1 MNGDYSFHP
10 KFIINHRKKISNSRN
25 EPECEPIDILYQIVL
40 NERKKKENN
49 NSNINQAYLNIRI
62 YGIEK
67 IKYLCNN
74 FELDEKIFHSSI
86 YLMDF
91 LYIQKEIS
99 DDIIKISFCCFILCI
114 KFYENGI
121 KTQHIMKKIFN
132 NDEEKKMYVCL
143 EQKILFLIEYN
154 MYFWTTYDILSFLL
168 ENGIT
173 FSYEKDFLLKN
184 NINVNQLNLNCFLQ
198 LNKLVE
204 KKFYIKFNPIDL
216 AFSIIF
222 LIREKYVLDDL
233 ILLFEEIY
241 GIQFNKKCL
250 EFLKT
255 KVKLKSVI
263 MKKNNFD

>member
-1 MNGDYSFHP
+1 MNEDYSIQS
-10 KFIINHRKKISNSRN
+10 KFITNHRKKISNRN

-40 NERKKKENN
+40 NERKKNEIN
-49 NSNINQAYLNIRI
+49 NSNINRAYLNIRI
-62 YGIEK
+62 NGVEK
-67 IKYLCNN
+67 IKYLCNK

-99 DDIIKISFCCFILCI
+99 DDILKISFCCFILCL
-114 KFYENGI
+114 KFYENGN
-121 KTQHIMKKIFN
+121 KTQYIIKKIFDN
-132 NDEEKKMYVCL
+132 EEEKKIYIFL

-154 MYFWTTYDILSFLL
+154 MCFWTTYDILSFLL

-241 GIQFNKKCL
+241 GIQFDKKCL

-255 KVKLKSVI
+255 KVKLKNVI

>member
-1 MNGDYSFHP
+1 MNEDYSIQS
-10 KFIINHRKKISNSRN
+10 KFITNHRKKISNRN

-40 NERKKKENN
+40 NERKKNEIN
-49 NSNINQAYLNIRI
+49 NSNINRAYLNIRI
-62 YGIEK
+62 NGVEK
-67 IKYLCNN
+67 IKYLCNK

-91 LYIQKEIS
+91 LYVQKEIS
-99 DDIIKISFCCFILCI
+99 DDILKISFCCFILCL
-114 KFYENGI
+114 KFYENGN
-121 KTQHIMKKIFN
+121 KTQYIIKKIFDN
-132 NDEEKKMYVCL
+132 EEEKKIYIFL

-154 MYFWTTYDILSFLL
+154 MCFWTTYDILSFLL

-198 LNKLVE
+198 LNRLVE
-204 KKFYIKFNPIDL
+204 KKFYLKFNPIDL

-241 GIQFNKKCL
+241 GIQIDKKCL

-255 KVKLKSVI
+255 KIKLKSVI

>member
-1 MNGDYSFHP
+1 MNEDYSIQS
-10 KFIINHRKKISNSRN
+10 KFITNHRKKISNRN

-40 NERKKKENN
+40 NERKKNEIN
-49 NSNINQAYLNIRI
+49 NSNINRAYLNIRI
-62 YGIEK
+62 NGVEK
-67 IKYLCNN
+67 IKYLCNK

-99 DDIIKISFCCFILCI
+99 DDILKISFCCFILCL
-114 KFYENGI
+114 KFYENGN
-121 KTQHIMKKIFN
+121 KTQYIIKKIFDN
-132 NDEEKKMYVCL
+132 EEEKKIYIIL

-154 MYFWTTYDILSFLL
+154 MCFWTTYDILSFLL

-184 NINVNQLNLNCFLQ
+184 NINVKQLNLNCFIL
-198 LNKLVE
+198 LNKIVE
-204 KKFYIKFNPIDL
+204 KKYYLKFNPIDL

-233 ILLFEEIY
+233 KLLFEEIY
-241 GIQFNKKCL
+241 GIQINKKCF

-255 KVKLKSVI
+255 KIKFKNVI

>member
-1 MNGDYSFHP
+1 MNEDYSIQS
-10 KFIINHRKKISNSRN
+10 KFITNHRKKISNRN

-40 NERKKKENN
+40 NERKKNEIN
-49 NSNINQAYLNIRI
+49 NSNINRAYLNIRI
-62 YGIEK
+62 NGVEK
-67 IKYLCNN
+67 IKYLCNK

-99 DDIIKISFCCFILCI
+99 DDILKISFCCFILCL
-114 KFYENGI
+114 KFYENGN
-121 KTQHIMKKIFN
+121 KTQYIIKKIFDN
-132 NDEEKKMYVCL
+132 EEEKKIYIFL

-154 MYFWTTYDILSFLL
+154 MCFWTTYDILSFLL

-184 NINVNQLNLNCFLQ
+184 NINVKQLNLNCFIL
-198 LNKLVE
+198 LNKIVE
-204 KKFYIKFNPIDL
+204 KKYYLKFNPIDL

-241 GIQFNKKCL
+241 GIQFDKKCL

>member
-1 MNGDYSFHP
+1 MNEDYSIQS
-10 KFIINHRKKISNSRN
+10 KFITNHRKKISNRN

-40 NERKKKENN
+40 NERKKNENN
-49 NSNINQAYLNIRI
+49 NSNINRAYLNIRI
-62 YGIEK
+62 NGVEK
-67 IKYLCNN
+67 IKYLCNK

-99 DDIIKISFCCFILCI
+99 DDILKISFCCFILCL

-132 NDEEKKMYVCL
+132 NEEEKKIYIIS

-154 MYFWTTYDILSFLL
+154 MCFWTTYDILSFLL

-184 NINVNQLNLNCFLQ
+184 NINVAQLNLNCFLQ
-198 LNKLVE
+198 LNRLVE

-241 GIQFNKKCL
+241 GIQFDKKCL

>member
-1 MNGDYSFHP
+1 MNEDYSIQS
-10 KFIINHRKKISNSRN
+10 KFITNHRKKISNRN

-40 NERKKKENN
+40 NERKKNEIN
-49 NSNINQAYLNIRI
+49 NSNINRAYLNIRI
-62 YGIEK
+62 NGVEK
-67 IKYLCNN
+67 IKYLCNK

-99 DDIIKISFCCFILCI
+99 DDILKISFCCFILCL
-114 KFYENGI
+114 KFYENGN
-121 KTQHIMKKIFN
+121 KTQYIIKKIFDN
-132 NDEEKKMYVCL
+132 EEEKKIYVFL

-154 MYFWTTYDILSFLL
+154 MCFWTTYDILSFLL

-241 GIQFNKKCL
+241 GIQFDKKCL

-255 KVKLKSVI
+255 KVKLKNVI

>member
-1 MNGDYSFHP
+1 MNEDYSIQS
-10 KFIINHRKKISNSRN
+10 KFITNHRKKISNRN

-40 NERKKKENN
+40 NERKKNEIN
-49 NSNINQAYLNIRI
+49 NSNINRAYLNIRI
-62 YGIEK
+62 NGVEK
-67 IKYLCNN
+67 IKYLCNK

-99 DDIIKISFCCFILCI
+99 DDILKISFCCFILCL
-114 KFYENGI
+114 KFYENGN
-121 KTQHIMKKIFN
+121 KTQYIIKKIFDN
-132 NDEEKKMYVCL
+132 EEEKKIYIFL

-154 MYFWTTYDILSFLL
+154 MCFWTTYDILSFLL

-241 GIQFNKKCL
+241 GIQFDKKCL

>member
-1 MNGDYSFHP
+1 MNEDYSIQS
-10 KFIINHRKKISNSRN
+10 KFITNHRKKISNRN

-40 NERKKKENN
+40 NERKKNEIN
-49 NSNINQAYLNIRI
+49 NSNINRAYLNIRI
-62 YGIEK
+62 NGVEK
-67 IKYLCNN
+67 IKYLCNK

-99 DDIIKISFCCFILCI
+99 DDILKISFCCFILCL
-114 KFYENGI
+114 KFYENGN
-121 KTQHIMKKIFN
+121 KTQYIIKKIFDN
-132 NDEEKKMYVCL
+132 EEEKKIYIIL

-154 MYFWTTYDILSFLL
+154 MCFWTTYDILSFLL

-241 GIQFNKKCL
+241 GIQFDKKCL

>member
-1 MNGDYSFHP
+1 MNEDYSIQS
-10 KFIINHRKKISNSRN
+10 KFITNHRKKISNRN

-40 NERKKKENN
+40 NERKKNENN
-49 NSNINQAYLNIRI
+49 NSNINRAYLNIRI
-62 YGIEK
+62 NGVEK
-67 IKYLCNN
+67 IKYLCNK

-99 DDIIKISFCCFILCI
+99 DDILKISFCCFILCL
-114 KFYENGI
+114 KFYENGN
-121 KTQHIMKKIFN
+121 KTQYIIKKIFDN
-132 NDEEKKMYVCL
+132 EEEKKIYIIL

-154 MYFWTTYDILSFLL
+154 MCFWTTYDILSFLL

-241 GIQFNKKCL
+241 GIQFDKKCL

-255 KVKLKSVI
+255 KVKLKNII

>member
-1 MNGDYSFHP
+1 MNEDYSIQS
-10 KFIINHRKKISNSRN
+10 KFITNHRKKISNRN

-40 NERKKKENN
+40 NERKKNEIN
-49 NSNINQAYLNIRI
+49 NSNINRAYLNIRI
-62 YGIEK
+62 NGVEK
-67 IKYLCNN
+67 IKYLCNK

-99 DDIIKISFCCFILCI
+99 DDILKISFCCFILCL

-132 NDEEKKMYVCL
+132 NEEEKKIYVFL

-154 MYFWTTYDILSFLL
+154 MCFWTTYDILSFLL

-173 FSYEKDFLLKN
+173 FSYEKDFLLNN
-184 NINVNQLNLNCFLQ
+184 NINDNKLNFNCFVQ
-198 LNKLVE
+198 LNKFVE
-204 KKFYIKFNPIDL
+204 KKFYLKFNPIDL

-222 LIREKYVLDDL
+222 LIREKYALDDL

-255 KVKLKSVI
+255 KIKFKNVI

>member
-1 MNGDYSFHP
+1 MNEDYSIQS
-10 KFIINHRKKISNSRN
+10 KFITNHRKKISNRN

-40 NERKKKENN
+40 NERKKNENN
-49 NSNINQAYLNIRI
+49 NSNINRAYLNIRI
-62 YGIEK
+62 NGVEK
-67 IKYLCNN
+67 IKYLCNK

-99 DDIIKISFCCFILCI
+99 DDILKISFCCFILCL
-114 KFYENGI
+114 KFYENGN
-121 KTQHIMKKIFN
+121 KTQYIIKKIFDN
-132 NDEEKKMYVCL
+132 EEEKKIYIFL

-154 MYFWTTYDILSFLL
+154 MCFWTTYDILSFLL

-184 NINVNQLNLNCFLQ
+184 NINVNKLNLNCFLQ
-198 LNKLVE
+198 LNRLVE

-241 GIQFNKKCL
+241 GIQFDKKCL

-255 KVKLKSVI
+255 KVKLKNII

>member
-1 MNGDYSFHP
+1 MNEDYSIQS
-10 KFIINHRKKISNSRN
+10 KFITNHRKKISNRN

-40 NERKKKENN
+40 NERKKNEIN
-49 NSNINQAYLNIRI
+49 NSNINRAYLNIRI
-62 YGIEK
+62 NGVEK
-67 IKYLCNN
+67 IKYLCNK

-99 DDIIKISFCCFILCI
+99 DDIIKISFCCFILCL

-132 NDEEKKMYVCL
+132 NEEEKKIYVFL

-154 MYFWTTYDILSFLL
+154 MCFWTTYDILSFLL

-173 FSYEKDFLLKN
+173 FSYEKDFLLNN
-184 NINVNQLNLNCFLQ
+184 NINDNKLNFNCFVQ
-198 LNKLVE
+198 LNKFVE
-204 KKFYIKFNPIDL
+204 KKFYLKFNPIDL

-222 LIREKYVLDDL
+222 LIREKYALDDL

-241 GIQFNKKCL
+241 GIQINKKCL

-255 KVKLKSVI
+255 KIKFKSVI
-263 MKKNNFD
+263 MKNNNFD